1 MIQPRFVLISGV
13 PRAGKSS
20 FSDAVEAAGLDFTHV
35 PLDRY
40 VLPIPEPLTFIEWLR
55 TPACIAWDHLRS
67 HIAIL
72 QSGRVCYT
80 PKPDSKGG
88 WGEWLCAGGP
98 IESGPGRR
106 MEPGRSGYL
115 IPGTHA
121 FSFPSREGAAARL
134 FVDTPDSV
142 IAARLAGRP
151 VNEEDVATTIHGRLG
166 DNPRVIRHNSSLAD
180 GTIDGTATREDQIEF
195 FEGFVRDFFDRGT

>member
-1 MIQPRFVLISGV
+1 MQPRFVLVSGV

-20 FSDAVEAAGLDFTHV
+20 FCDAVEGAGLGFTHI

-40 VLPIPEPLTFIEWLR
+40 VLPIPEPLTFLEWLR
-55 TPACIAWDHLRS
+55 TPACIAWDHLRN

-72 QSGRVCYT
+72 HSGRVCYT
-80 PKPDSKGG
+80 PRPDWKGG
-88 WGEWLCAGGP
+88 RGEWLCEGGA

-106 MEPGRSGYL
+106 MEPGRVGYL

-121 FSFPSREGAAARL
+121 FSFPSQTGAAGRL
-134 FVDTPDSV
+134 FVETPDSV

-151 VNEEDVATTIHGRLG
+151 VEEEDVATTIHGRLG
-166 DNPRVIRHNSSLAD
+166 DNPRVIKHNSSLAD
-180 GTIDGTATREDQIEF
+180 ARVDGTASREDQIEF
-195 FEGFVRDFFDRGT
+195 FGSFVRDFFGKGT